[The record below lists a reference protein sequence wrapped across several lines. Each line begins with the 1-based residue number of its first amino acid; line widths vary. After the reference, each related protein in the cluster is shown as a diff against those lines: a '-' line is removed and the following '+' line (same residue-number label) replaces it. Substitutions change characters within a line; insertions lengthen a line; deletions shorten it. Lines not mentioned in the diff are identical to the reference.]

1 MTTHAVGTPPPT
13 VAREREHL
21 SGWKLFAGVTLLVVG
36 AANLVN
42 GYTAIQHSGYF
53 TRHIV
58 YSNLEF
64 WGWTFVIWGGLQ
76 AISGIGILLHQRWA
90 RGLGVGLAATSTVL
104 WMFMIFAAPFAAF
117 ASALLSILVL
127 VGLTTG
133 ENPFDR

>member
-1 MTTHAVGTPPPT
+1 MATHAVETT
-13 VAREREHL
+13 AQTSTRERL
-21 SGWKLFAGVTLLVVG
+21 TGWKLFAGVTLLLVG

-42 GYTAIQHSGYF
+42 GYTAIEHSGYF

-58 YSNLEF
+58 YSNLQF
-64 WGWTFVIWGGLQ
+64 WGWTFVVWGGLQ
-76 AISGIGILLHQRWA
+76 ALAGIAILLRWGWG
-90 RGLGVGLAATSTVL
+90 RPLGVVLAATSTVL

-117 ASALLSILVL
+117 VSALLSIFVL